1 MVFGYEKTVSLSCRI
16 ACLVVIALALV
27 ACAGG
32 EKRPSRGV
40 GDIIDSAIDTRSI
53 FSLPKVT
60 MPGFGGASSGVMP
73 ASERQC
79 RARLRRLGVKYKD
92 LAPIRDSAHCGI
104 AHPVEVTTFAR
115 GVAVKP
121 AAVLNCGMAEET
133 ARWVQGDL
141 AVASR
146 TRYLSGISEIR
157 QMSAYSCR
165 RIRGSSTWSEHSK
178 GNAIDIGSIKLDSG
192 KVIDVAR
199 PHFFAMRER
208 AYLHR
213 VRTKACDHFS
223 TVLGPGSDADHR
235 DHFHFDLRQRRS
247 GYRHCD

>member
-1 MVFGYEKTVSLSCRI
+1 MVSFQQKMFSVSCRL
-16 ACLVVIALALV
+16 ACLFIIALALA
-27 ACAGG
+27 ACGSD
-32 EKRPSRGV
+32 ERRPGLGV
-40 GDIIDSAIDTRSI
+40 GEAIDRSMETRSI
-53 FSLPKVT
+53 FSLPKVQL
-60 MPGFGGASSGVMP
+60 PGFGRQPSVMP

-79 RARLRRLGVKYKD
+79 RARLKRLGVQFKE
-92 LAPIRDSAHCGI
+92 LSPINDGPNCGI

-115 GVAVKP
+115 GIAAKP

-141 AVASR
+141 AIASR

-165 RIRGSSTWSEHSK
+165 KIRGSSRWSEHST

-192 KVIDVAR
+192 RVIDVAR
-199 PHFFAMRER
+199 PTFFALREK

-213 VRTKACDHFS
+213 VRTKACEHFT
-223 TVLGPGSDADHR
+223 TVLGPGSDSDHK
-235 DHFHFDLRQRRS
+235 DHFHFDLRQRSS

>member
-1 MVFGYEKTVSLSCRI
+1 MSVGCRI
-16 ACLVVIALALV
+16 ACLAFLALV
-27 ACAGG
+27 LAACAGG
-32 EKRPSRGV
+32 EKRPAVGV
-40 GDIIDSAIDTRSI
+40 GGGQSVDRTAQTQSI

-60 MPGFGGASSGVMP
+60 LPGFGGGQSSGMP

-79 RARLRRLGVKYKD
+79 RARLKRLGVQFKD
-92 LAPIRDSAHCGI
+92 LAPIREGANCGI
-104 AHPVEVTTFAR
+104 AHPVEVTKFAR
-115 GVAVKP
+115 GVAVTP

-165 RIRGSSTWSEHSK
+165 RIRGSSRWSEHST

-199 PHFFAMRER
+199 PTFFALREK

-213 VRTKACDHFS
+213 VRTKACEHFT
-223 TVLGPGSDADHR
+223 TVLGPGSDSDHK
-235 DHFHFDLRQRRS
+235 DHFHFDLRQRNS
-247 GYRHCD
+247 SYRHCD